1 MIANSLIF
9 FSNILIKKPKT
20 VLFVWEFSSFQ
31 KPEQADPEAHGRHT
45 AGTRGPN
52 ARCFNYKMT
61 ENWGHQEGGSNCY
74 KSTRT
79 LAPSPGNTAILTA
92 TLVVYIK
99 QFPRPRCLVPKAG
112 RMAVSERPW
121 RKQDA
126 QTVLAQ
132 LGSQPPGYVMP
143 RRRADRSQTLA
154 CTPATNQLRPLISLY
169 DQTVITLQRLLGYY
183 IFIAVMS

>member
-1 MIANSLIF
+1 MFGNFLP
-9 FSNILIKKPKT
+9 PKSQSRLT
-20 VLFVWEFSSFQ
+20 L
-31 KPEQADPEAHGRHT
+31 KHT
-45 AGTRGPN
+45 AGTQGPS

-61 ENWGHQEGGSNCY
+61 ESWGHQEGGSSFY

-79 LAPSPGNTAILTA
+79 LAPSPGNTVILTA

-99 QFPRPRCLVPKAG
+99 QFSWPRCLVPKAG
-112 RMAVSERPW
+112 RMAVSERRW
-121 RKQDA
+121 SKQHA

-132 LGSQPPGYVMP
+132 LGSRPPGYVMP
-143 RRRADRSQTLA
+143 RMRADHSQTLA

>member
-1 MIANSLIF
+1 M
-9 FSNILIKKPKT
+9 IKKPKT

-31 KPEQADPEAHGRHT
+31 KPEQADT
-45 AGTRGPN
+45 AGTWEPN

-61 ENWGHQEGGSNCY
+61 ESWGHQEGGSNCY

-99 QFPRPRCLVPKAG
+99 QFPRPRCLIPKAG
-112 RMAVSERPW
+112 RMAVSERQW
-121 RKQDA
+121 SKQDA

-132 LGSQPPGYVMP
+132 LGSQPPRYVMP